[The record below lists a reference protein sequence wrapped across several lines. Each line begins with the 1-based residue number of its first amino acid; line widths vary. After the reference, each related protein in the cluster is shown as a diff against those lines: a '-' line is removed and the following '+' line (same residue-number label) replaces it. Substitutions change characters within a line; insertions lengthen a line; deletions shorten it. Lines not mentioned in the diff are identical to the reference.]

1 MTTERIDSTDGKITV
16 FYRMT
21 PWAWASL
28 AWEIEIWH
36 KDYGLICDQLIKGDS
51 WKYDDFSAAWTV
63 VYIGRQSADYYN
75 QLEETDVYVD
85 YSNYFKHNIQF
96 AYNHAYNGSITVGVN
111 NVFDA
116 DAPNFYTYADY
127 RDVNVGL
134 YDVLGRT
141 YYLRINQ
148 KF

>member
-1 MTTERIDSTDGKITV
+1 MLDFKKQDNAESEMIDYAGTTDSPDWRGNFAT
-16 FYRMT
+16 
-21 PWAWASL
+21 
-28 AWEIEIWH
+28 
-36 KDYGLICDQLIKGDS
+36 S

-63 VYIGRQSADYYN
+63 VYIGSQSASYFN
-75 QLEETDVYVD
+75 ELEKTDRYVD
-85 YSNYFKHNIQF
+85 YDNYFKHNIQF
-96 AYNHAYNGSITVGVN
+96 GYTHAYNGSITVGVN

-116 DAPNFYTYADY
+116 ETPNYYTYADY